1 MPSTYSNLGIE
12 LMSTGEK
19 SGTWGAITNTNLGTL
34 IDQAIAGFSTQTV
47 TDGAATVL
55 TIPDGSSSTGRNA
68 VIELTGALSA
78 ARVVEVPTKEKVWF
92 FYNNTSGGF
101 AVTVK
106 VSGQT
111 GVSIPNGARAIVYC
125 DGTDVRTVFVV
136 NDSIGTFLTTSSSAN
151 LRAAVTDETGSG
163 SLVFAT
169 SPSLTTPNLGTPSA
183 VTLTNGTGLPLTTG
197 VTGTLPVANGGTG
210 VTSSTGTGSV
220 VLSSGP
226 TMTLGNATGLP
237 LTTGVTGTLPVANG
251 GTGLTTTPS
260 NGQLDIGNG
269 SGFTRTTLT
278 AGSGIS
284 ITNGAGSITLAA
296 TTSSEPNLQLFTSSG
311 TFTVPTGV
319 TKVKVTVI
327 GGGGGGGG
335 CQAAGGEAGGGGGGG
350 GGAVRLVTGL
360 TPGGTVAVTVG
371 AGGTAANDTAGGS
384 GGTSSFGAFCSATG
398 GSGGARRQN
407 ATSSNGNL
415 STQLGAAGGSGSG
428 GDINASGTVGFALIN
443 ATSNVT
449 IRCCTTGVGSM
460 SCSGSSGGNPPFGV
474 GTGGTFQGSD
484 ANGNAGTGFGGG
496 GGGARTNGT
505 ARAGAAGQA
514 GCVIVEW

>member
-12 LMSTGEK
+12 LMATGEK

-34 IDQAIAGFSTQTV
+34 VDQAIAGFTTQAV

-55 TIPDGSSSTGRNA
+55 TIPDGSSSAGRNA
-68 VIELTGALSA
+68 VIELTGALTA
-78 ARVVEVPTKEKVWF
+78 ARTVEVPTKEKLWV

-269 SGFTRTTLT
+269 SGFTRATLT

-296 TTSSEPNLQLFTSSG
+296 TTSSAPNLQLFTSSG
-311 TFTVPTGV
+311 TFTVPTGI
-319 TKVKVTVI
+319 TQVKVTVI
-327 GGGGGGGG
+327 GGGGGVGGTNASG
-335 CQAAGGEAGGGGGGG
+335 YVVGGGGGGG
-350 GGAVRLVTGL
+350 GGSIRLVTGL
-360 TPGGTVAVTVG
+360 TPGDTVTVTVG
-371 AGGTAANDTAGGS
+371 AGGTAATDTAGGS

-398 GSGGARRQN
+398 GSGGGRRLSSVDTRFVPG
-407 ATSSNGNL
+407 ATAAVG
-415 STQLGAAGGSGSG
+415 GAAGTGSSGDINVGGTVGVALLVTSGTNSCPASVLYIGMGGGNGGDAPFGLGTGGLGNTGIGNGSSGSG
-428 GDINASGTVGFALIN
+428 Y
-443 ATSNVT
+443 
-449 IRCCTTGVGSM
+449 
-460 SCSGSSGGNPPFGV
+460 
-474 GTGGTFQGSD
+474 
-484 ANGNAGTGFGGG
+484 GGG
-496 GGGARTNGT
+496 GGGGRSTT
-505 ARAGAAGQA
+505 TSTSGAAGQG